1 MFFLAV
7 GPISWKSKLIK
18 EVCLATAE
26 SEVQAIHAALAPIRE
41 AAWLIKVQ
49 EEIGPEVLGSQP
61 FNSIKLRTSQD
72 FSNMSPVVIFEDN
85 KACIQ
90 YAQNPTGHTL
100 MKHLDRQL
108 RWIRQQVENKTIKL
122 EYLETVLQIADMF
135 TKPLEPGQFWNLVSK
150 FMMTLDQYRSLY
162 PEEE

>member
-1 MFFLAV
+1 
-7 GPISWKSKLIK
+7 
-18 EVCLATAE
+18 
-26 SEVQAIHAALAPIRE
+26 
-41 AAWLIKVQ
+41 
-49 EEIGPEVLGSQP
+49 
-61 FNSIKLRTSQD
+61 
-72 FSNMSPVVIFEDN
+72 
-85 KACIQ
+85 
-90 YAQNPTGHTL
+90 